1 VPVHT
6 KLNKPQNQFATSKP
20 PVSNFTSAPNLAKPA
35 TTSSISVIKQP
46 ASKMLGGSKPG
57 LEKNVCVPPSA
68 QLHTKGTI
76 KRQISSISMGNPVSI
91 QVGNERLNKPVELKT
106 PNLTNPKSAPN
117 FAPKIPTTTTKPV
130 LSRLN
135 ITSHQH
141 NTTRVV
147 SKPNVKTQHE
157 EVHKQVP
164 PIDGQEGEKGDDYH
178 NGPFERHHLSR
189 AKFVTT
195 PTLREQHVFV
205 GCVRENQ

>member
-1 VPVHT
+1 
-6 KLNKPQNQFATSKP
+6 
-20 PVSNFTSAPNLAKPA
+20 
-35 TTSSISVIKQP
+35 
-46 ASKMLGGSKPG
+46 
-57 LEKNVCVPPSA
+57 
-68 QLHTKGTI
+68 
-76 KRQISSISMGNPVSI
+76 
-91 QVGNERLNKPVELKT
+91 VELKT

-117 FAPKIPTTTTKPV
+117 FAPKNPAAVPKSIATKIPTTTTKPV